1 MQIQNNT
8 LIAECSAYDFK
19 EMLERKKV
27 KSWLKSVSA
36 FANTEG
42 GSLFYGVNDDGVI
55 VGLENPQSD
64 ADFISEMMKARLDPV
79 PEVQL
84 IPIEHEGHTLLE
96 VKVKAGTLTPYYYY
110 QDGTRTAY
118 VRVGNESVE
127 CNSQQLLSLVLKGTH
142 MTWDSLPTQVDAGK
156 HSFIILAN
164 TFREQTHQEWNDKYL
179 ESFGLVTPDGKLTN
193 AGLLFVD
200 NCTVFQSRIFCTRWT
215 GLYKDDA
222 ISSVEHRANLVLL
235 LKYGM
240 DFIKNYTMSGWVKM
254 PNYRLNLPDYSD
266 RAIFEGLVNHL
277 IHRDYTIMGG
287 EVHIDIYDDRVEL
300 VSPGAMLDGTQIQD
314 RDIYKVPSM
323 RRNPVIA
330 DVFTQLD
337 YMEKRGSGLRKM
349 RELTEK
355 LPNFLQGKEPQ
366 YQTEATSF
374 YTTFYNLN
382 WNESGRI
389 PVEEVANRV
398 NSTLE
403 KYPVNEESSVEKF
416 GVNTKEFGVNQ
427 ESSVEKFG
435 VNADK
440 FGATSETHKK
450 VSKTAH
456 KIIDLVISDPSITAD
471 NMANK
476 IGVTKRA
483 IEKNI
488 KSLRVWEF
496 WFTKVQ
502 TRLVIGALLLNHKQ
516 NNKPME
522 TSFIPL
528 CAIIAVLIIAFLFA
542 SLPQVNHK
550 TRYKVL
556 YAIAI
561 IMLLAVIPISEYMA
575 SDTQNASNNYLL
587 VLIFDIAVGYFCM
600 YIAALLK
607 FNVLKR
613 KNQVLENALTEK
625 QQENVAILLEHQNE
639 KQQALQ
645 QRELEWL
652 ADKITMFTEEE
663 QKAILA
669 SACAFA
675 EHGLIITPSITIQL
689 KDTCSQQ
696 DLMYF
701 VCSTFFNMGKKR
713 SDIVSF
719 LSQTFPL
726 YFPAGES
733 VLAKKMPGVEKLKEM
748 REKENKSK

>member
-1 MQIQNNT
+1 
-8 LIAECSAYDFK
+8 
-19 EMLERKKV
+19 
-27 KSWLKSVSA
+27 
-36 FANTEG
+36 
-42 GSLFYGVNDDGVI
+42 
-55 VGLENPQSD
+55 
-64 ADFISEMMKARLDPV
+64 
-79 PEVQL
+79 
-84 IPIEHEGHTLLE
+84 
-96 VKVKAGTLTPYYYY
+96 
-110 QDGTRTAY
+110 
-118 VRVGNESVE
+118 
-127 CNSQQLLSLVLKGTH
+127 
-142 MTWDSLPTQVDAGK
+142 MTWDSLPTQVDASK

-179 ESFGLVTPDGKLTN
+179 ESFGLITSDGKLTN

-222 ISSVEHRANLVLL
+222 ISSVEHRDNLVLL

-254 PNYRLNLPDYSD
+254 PNYRLNLSDYSD

-277 IHRDYTIMGG
+277 IHRDYTVMGG

-382 WNESGRI
+382 WSENGRI

-403 KYPVNEESSVEKF
+403 KYPVSEESSVEKF
-416 GVNTKEFGVNQ
+416 GVNAKMFGVNSK
-427 ESSVEKFG
+427 SSVKKFG

-440 FGATSETHKK
+440 FGNTSETPKK
-450 VSKTAH
+450 VSKTAQ

-476 IGVTKRA
+476 VGVTKRA

-488 KSLRVWEF
+488 KNLRGMGILVHEGSDKAGYWRI
-496 WFTKVQ
+496 VINPQ
-502 TRLVIGALLLNHKQ
+502 T
-516 NNKPME
+516 
-522 TSFIPL
+522 
-528 CAIIAVLIIAFLFA
+528 
-542 SLPQVNHK
+542 
-550 TRYKVL
+550 
-556 YAIAI
+556 
-561 IMLLAVIPISEYMA
+561 
-575 SDTQNASNNYLL
+575 
-587 VLIFDIAVGYFCM
+587 
-600 YIAALLK
+600 
-607 FNVLKR
+607 
-613 KNQVLENALTEK
+613 
-625 QQENVAILLEHQNE
+625 
-639 KQQALQ
+639 
-645 QRELEWL
+645 EL
-652 ADKITMFTEEE
+652 
-663 QKAILA
+663 
-669 SACAFA
+669 
-675 EHGLIITPSITIQL
+675 
-689 KDTCSQQ
+689 
-696 DLMYF
+696 
-701 VCSTFFNMGKKR
+701 
-713 SDIVSF
+713 
-719 LSQTFPL
+719 
-726 YFPAGES
+726 
-733 VLAKKMPGVEKLKEM
+733 
-748 REKENKSK
+748 